1 MSMGVQ
7 SFHAHH
13 LKFLDR
19 AHSAE
24 RAEQAFAQLREAGFA
39 NLSIDLMFGIPHE
52 TCEEWRSDLERALA
66 LGPDHL
72 SCYNLTFEPGTRLYR
87 DLQRDVVSPNEQ
99 EEDRTMFLH
108 TRERLAQAGFT
119 AYEVSNFAGRGGPC
133 HHNDHYW
140 LQGDYV
146 GVGPGASSHRAG
158 VRCTNLK
165 PVEAWANAALAGLPC
180 AGSAETLRPLQRA
193 AEAVWLGIRRTSGVD
208 LVAIEQ
214 RLGMPLLGLFEP
226 ILASQLEAGWVAF
239 DGRTLRLTPD
249 GLLMADRVGG
259 DFLAV
264 GVAR

>member
-1 MSMGVQ
+1 
-7 SFHAHH
+7 
-13 LKFLDR
+13 
-19 AHSAE
+19 
-24 RAEQAFAQLREAGFA
+24 
-39 NLSIDLMFGIPHE
+39 
-52 TCEEWRSDLERALA
+52 
-66 LGPDHL
+66 
-72 SCYNLTFEPGTRLYR
+72 
-87 DLQRDVVSPNEQ
+87 
-99 EEDRTMFLH
+99 MFLH
-108 TRERLAQAGFT
+108 TRERLAQAGFS

-264 GVAR
+264 GVAKS